1 MAQAKRTISRM
12 KRNGLVINLFKVVKP
27 GEAAEYPQWMLK
39 AEALSRS
46 IEPMEVVY
54 LDDLLMIKKE
64 FENMASYLSYHV
76 MSVNGNVERIE
87 SMDSR
92 ELWNQF
98 KGYLRYSSDRMDM
111 SRVVYLGNM
120 LSELEYRL
128 RETECREG

>member
-64 FENMASYLSYHV
+64 FEDMASYLSYHV
-76 MSVNGNVERIE
+76 MSVNGNVERIK

-120 LSELEYRL
+120 LFELEYRL

>member
-54 LDDLLMIKKE
+54 LDDLMMNKKE

-120 LSELEYRL
+120 LSELERRL